1 MLAIKEM
8 IINLQLV
15 DSGREDIEKGTRR
28 NMDLLGEG
36 NKIDVMGG
44 MARSGHEL
52 EDQVGSRSGDRIE
65 GRNTVKDS

>member
-44 MARSGHEL
+44 MGQVRTRVRGSGGEQ
-52 EDQVGSRSGDRIE
+52 EWR
-65 GRNTVKDS
+65 